1 VQNTKFFSKFI
12 AIGVMLF
19 AILSF
24 NWDRIELEG
33 RAFVIT
39 IGIDAAEEGE
49 EAFEVSM
56 TIADVA
62 AMEGQGNSDD
72 AASLRTANGESLAR
86 AMGQIDAKINNKVY
100 YGHTKAVVLGESV
113 LADEDLLREVVD
125 TLSRKND
132 INIKCIVMATDVS
145 AKDILETKPQEQ
157 SLLGLYL
164 SKFYNNNNVNTA
176 ASVVKLDLEDLTT
189 SLQNNHSVVI
199 PKITLDGEGEDAEIT
214 ISGVAVVRD
223 FALAGYIPEDDMAG
237 FLWLME
243 NGAGAQVAID
253 VEDGHMTF
261 LVQKSKMRLSLGQEN
276 GQLHCIANLR
286 TEGSIEGA
294 RFMEDYL
301 FDTDT
306 MQQLQDD
313 FAQKI
318 RNEIEE
324 IFYIFQH
331 DFGVD
336 GFGLKELMR
345 KKYPQLYKAYE
356 ADWRTAFEEM
366 VLVTEVDVVI
376 RNTGPVK

>member
-1 VQNTKFFSKFI
+1 MQNTKFFSKFI
-12 AIGVMLF
+12 IIGVLLL

-39 IGIDAAEEGE
+39 IGIDAAEESDDV
-49 EAFEVSM
+49 FEVSM
-56 TIADVA
+56 SIADVA
-62 AMEGQGNSDD
+62 VMEGGSSADD
-72 AASLRTANGESLAR
+72 VSTLRIASGESLAR
-86 AMGQIDAKINNKVY
+86 AMGQIDAKISEKVY

-113 LADEDLLREVVD
+113 ISDEDLLREVVD

-145 AKDILETKPQEQ
+145 AKEILEIKPQEQ

-164 SKFYNNNNVNTA
+164 SGFYNNNNSNTA
-176 ASVVKLDLEDLTT
+176 ASVVKLDLEGLIT
-189 SLQNNHSVVI
+189 SLQNDYSAVI
-199 PKITLDGEGEDAEIT
+199 PKITLDGEGEEVEVT
-214 ISGVAVVRD
+214 ISGVAVVSD
-223 FALAGYIPEDDMAG
+223 FALADYIPEDDMAG

-253 VEDGHMTF
+253 AGDGHITL
-261 LVQKSKMRLSLGQEN
+261 LVQKSKHRFSFEETN
-276 GQLHCIANLR
+276 GKLHCIAQLHA
-286 TEGSIEGA
+286 EGSIEGA
-294 RFMEDYL
+294 RFMDSYF
-301 FDTDT
+301 FDMQT

-318 RNEIEE
+318 ASEIEE
-324 IFYIFQH
+324 IFDIFQN

-345 KKYPQLYKAYE
+345 KRYPQLYEVYG
-356 ADWRTAFEEM
+356 ADWRDAFENM
-366 VLVTEVDVVI
+366 VLVTEVDVLI
-376 RNTGPVK
+376 RNTGSVK